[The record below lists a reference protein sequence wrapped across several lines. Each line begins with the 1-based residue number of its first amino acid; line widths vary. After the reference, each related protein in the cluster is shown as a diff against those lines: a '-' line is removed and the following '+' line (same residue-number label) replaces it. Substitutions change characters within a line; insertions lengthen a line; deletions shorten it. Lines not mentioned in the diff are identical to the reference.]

1 MLLRSLLSNIFKFL
15 FIVSL
20 PLVLVLTNLYFFIS
34 PSFVESQYRQLGVPQ
49 VDQLSEEE
57 TFNAMRTVLN
67 YLRSGQSIEALENLK
82 GGQGG
87 LFDQKEV
94 SHLMDVKNLISR
106 AFASQKL
113 ASLIM
118 GVSILV
124 ILAERRARKRLTHY
138 LLGSS
143 GATLAV
149 IGLLLLLAYL
159 NFDWLFTQ
167 FHLIFFEGNSWLF
180 DSSET
185 IVQLFFPRFWADT
198 ATKFILAIVVEAAL
212 VCFFCLA
219 FMGLRARK
227 RGPTLSTSISEAQKL
242 DLFSRN

>member
-1 MLLRSLLSNIFKFL
+1 MLLRSLFSNIFKFL

-20 PLVLVLTNLYFFIS
+20 PPVLALTNLYFFIS
-34 PSFVESQYRQLGVPQ
+34 PSFVESQYRRLGMPQ

-67 YLRSGQSIEALENLK
+67 YLRNRQSVEALENLK
-82 GGQGG
+82 EGQEA
-87 LFDQKEV
+87 LFDQKEI
-94 SHLMDVKNLISR
+94 SHLVDVKNLISR
-106 AFASQKL
+106 AFALQKL

-118 GVSILV
+118 GISILV

-180 DSSET
+180 NSSET
-185 IVQLFFPRFWADT
+185 IIQLFFPRFWADT

-212 VCFFCLA
+212 ACFFSLA
-219 FMGLRARK
+219 FIGLQVRN
-227 RGPTLSTSISEAQKL
+227 RGQALSAIQ
-242 DLFSRN
+242 